1 MDSTTLKKINNRIKK
16 IDELLYKNE
25 KITKNMSANLSS
37 LAKMRFMETSNKYTL
52 RDGYNNYFINIIFE
66 IISPLLLL
74 FPPAII
80 CLIKANSLLYAA
92 LGLFLAFS
100 GIISSINNYTYKKK
114 VFGGSLKK
122 NNILKNINSIDEKI
136 MEIDKQ
142 IDSIS
147 KSKEEFETFI
157 DDLNS
162 EKIKLNYLINDNDS
176 LSNEKN
182 KVYKK
187 IYK

>member
-1 MDSTTLKKINNRIKK
+1 M
-16 IDELLYKNE
+16 
-25 KITKNMSANLSS
+25 
-37 LAKMRFMETSNKYTL
+37 
-52 RDGYNNYFINIIFE
+52 
-66 IISPLLLL
+66 LL

-100 GIISSINNYTYKKK
+100 GTISSINNYTYKKK
-114 VFGGSLKK
+114 LFGGSLKK